1 MLEYIFFEAGVR
13 DRFAAELNSLP
24 VKFQLSGSNDEL
36 LVLVD
41 EDIDDELEETIESF
55 YEQLM
60 REQASAIDALG
71 NPHETIHIVGIQY
84 TAADGTLCQVRLS
97 PELVNRITR
106 CLSNEELQQL
116 VQTIADDVARADQRP
131 LCEQ

>member
-13 DRFAAELNSLP
+13 DRFAAELDSLP

-36 LVLVD
+36 LVLV
-41 EDIDDELEETIESF
+41 ECR
-55 YEQLM
+55 QLM

-116 VQTIADDVARADQRP
+116 VQTIADDVARPDQRP